1 MAQGPVTRTAP
12 SSPQQLPT
20 VAAEEGRK
28 SALRHFHH
36 HPNTSLWD
44 LWFED
49 RKGCIHLQAR
59 VCSNG
64 TKLWGVGREHTCTV
78 ILGSRTL
85 LPPAQHLQQLVKL
98 LMNFCNHLANPGGS
112 LEIHFSY
119 FCHSRRLLETQ
130 NRICP
135 GPLQPLL
142 HRGESGSLQ
151 TLGTALAQTDRTK
164 GEKHSAQCSLFYPFS
179 SNSAPLPL
187 T

>member
-1 MAQGPVTRTAP
+1 MPWGTSITTPAPPFGTSGLRTERDVFTYKHVFAVTEQSCGEWEGSTHVRL
-12 SSPQQLPT
+12 SS
-20 VAAEEGRK
+20 A
-28 SALRHFHH
+28 
-36 HPNTSLWD
+36 
-44 LWFED
+44 
-49 RKGCIHLQAR
+49 
-59 VCSNG
+59 
-64 TKLWGVGREHTCTV
+64 VGHCT
-78 ILGSRTL
+78 
-85 LPPAQHLQQLVKL
+85 PAQHLQQLVKL

-112 LEIHFSY
+112 LEIHFSD

-142 HRGESGSLQ
+142 RRGESRSRQ